1 MKYKIFLLSI
11 ILILLNSNS
20 YSNERTAF
28 VDIDFLFLNSNL
40 GKNIS
45 LKLEKINTKNQEL
58 LKTKKNNL
66 INKENEINKT
76 KNVASKEELT
86 KKIALL
92 KDDVEKYN
100 KEKNIILQDFEKLRN
115 SELQKFFK
123 KINPVIQDYMN
134 QESISLLLEK
144 KNIFIGKA
152 KTDITNDVLVI
163 INEKFN

>member
-11 ILILLNSNS
+11 VLILINSNS
-20 YSNERTAF
+20 FSNERIAF

-115 SELQKFFK
+115 SELQNFFK

-163 INEKFN
+163 INKKFN